1 MAGKEILAGK
11 KILIIEDNPMNM
23 ELAAVILESAGCIVI
38 QADTAGEG
46 IRLALE
52 SLPDLILMDIALP
65 DMDGLAATGVLKR
78 EGSTGAIPIVAL
90 TAHAMK
96 GVQEKA
102 LGAGCDG
109 CIFKPINT
117 REFAFAVAGHLK

>member
-1 MAGKEILAGK
+1 MAGKVLLAGK
-11 KILIIEDNPMNM
+11 KILIIEDNPINM
-23 ELAAVILESAGCIVI
+23 ELASVILESVGCSVI
-38 QADTAGEG
+38 QAETAGAG
-46 IRLALE
+46 IQLAVQ

-65 DMDGLAATGVLKR
+65 DMDGFAATGILKGQ
-78 EGSTGAIPIVAL
+78 GSTGDIPVVAL

-102 LGAGCDG
+102 LVAGCEG

-117 REFAFAVAGHLK
+117 REFASSVAGYLK